1 MLHVSALASR
11 EIRAVLLALK
21 QAEPEIRKAVNN
33 QSKQVIL
40 PVWRQEIAEATSLSG
55 GKTQRARFKVLSS
68 TAKVTVGNK
77 GVTLTAATTG
87 KPLSGGLDGKTYW
100 YALEFGA
107 TQRALRTVRSTSKL
121 GKHYVMKNRDIHAQ
135 LDPRNYGGK
144 TRAQGYSF
152 YPAARE
158 TVPRILSLWV
168 QTSVKTLIDI
178 VERKA

>member
-55 GKTQRARFKVLSS
+55 GKTQRARFKVIAN

-87 KPLSGGLDGKTYW
+87 RPLKGGLDGKSVW

-107 TQRALRTVRSTSKL
+107 DSHGLRTVKSTSKL
-121 GKHYVMKNRDIHAQ
+121 GNPYYMKNRNTVAQ
-135 LDPRNYGGK
+135 LDPRNDK
-144 TRAQGYSF
+144 GYAF
-152 YPAARE
+152 YPAARNS
-158 TVPRILSLWV
+158 VPRILSLWV
-168 QTSVKTLIDI
+168 QTSVKTLVDI
-178 VERKA
+178 VERKG